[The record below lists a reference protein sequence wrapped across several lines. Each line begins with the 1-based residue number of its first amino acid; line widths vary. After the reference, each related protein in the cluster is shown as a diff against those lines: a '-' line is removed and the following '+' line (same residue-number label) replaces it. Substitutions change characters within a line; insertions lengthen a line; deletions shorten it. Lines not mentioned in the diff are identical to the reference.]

1 MDSRLLL
8 LSPDRSD
15 GERYEPLCP
24 HTLIQAFDADQG
36 REYFTTLRPE
46 WVLAR
51 RETLNW
57 ALDCVDA
64 HLLDFDLLT
73 GLHNRRFFLRELEEH
88 LQPGQPQSALLY
100 FGIDRMTFL
109 NDSRGLHFG
118 DAVLK
123 VLGEKLQA
131 IIRHGDRVARMGGD
145 HFAVLVRGY
154 HDEARLKAIAQ
165 RFFYDLSQPLEV
177 DGRCTHLSY
186 SMGIA
191 AWPEC
196 AQTVDQ
202 LVNNATLAFR
212 QARHLGGNQYLF
224 YASEFNADLSRE
236 LLLENHLRYAL
247 ERGEIQV
254 WYQPQ
259 VDARTEAAYGAEALI
274 RWHHPR
280 LGIISPAE
288 FVPIAEA
295 TGLIQE
301 ISRFALQQV
310 VRDAHT
316 LHAAG
321 RPLKFGINLSPRQFL
336 YETLLEEIEETLRQH
351 PLPPALLEFEI
362 IESQA
367 MTHLELAQQTMDAL
381 KGLGCG
387 LALDDFGTGYSSLA
401 WLNQLPV
408 DTLKI
413 DQSFVRQLKERPM
426 QKLIRGICAMAQA
439 LDKRLI
445 AEGVEKPDQARFLRS
460 CGVDVLQGYL
470 YGKPERADEFVA
482 RQLAAST

>member
-1 MDSRLLL
+1 MDPRLLL
-8 LSPDRSD
+8 LSPDRAD
-15 GERYEPLCP
+15 EEFFTPLCP
-24 HTLIQAFDADQG
+24 YPLIQAFDAEQG
-36 REYFTTLRPE
+36 REYFTALRPE

-73 GLHNRRFFLRELEEH
+73 GLHNRRFFLRELEDH
-88 LQPGQPQSALLY
+88 LQPGQPECALLY

-109 NDSRGLHFG
+109 NDSRGLAFG

-123 VLGEKLQA
+123 ALGERLQA

-154 HDEARLKAIAQ
+154 KDEPGLKAIAQ
-165 RFFYDLSQPLEV
+165 RFFHDLSQPLQVE
-177 DGRCTHLSY
+177 GRRTHLSY
-186 SMGIA
+186 SMGVA
-191 AWPEC
+191 AWPSC

-212 QARHLGGNQYLF
+212 QARGLGGNQYLF
-224 YASEFNADLSRE
+224 YTSEFNADLSRE

-247 ERGEIQV
+247 EREEIEV

-259 VDARTEAAYGAEALI
+259 VDAESGALHGAEALI

-280 LGIISPAE
+280 LGVIAPSE

-295 TGLIQE
+295 TGLIQQ
-301 ISRFALQQV
+301 ISAFALQQV
-310 VRDAHT
+310 VRDAET

-321 RPLKFGINLSPRQFL
+321 KPLHFGINLSPRQFL
-336 YETLLEEIEETLRQH
+336 YETLLDEIEATLKRH
-351 PLPPALLEFEI
+351 PLPAELLEFEI

-367 MTHLELAQQTMDAL
+367 MTHLELAQQTMNAL
-381 KGLGCG
+381 KQLGCR

-413 DQSFVRQLKERPM
+413 DQSFVRELDKPAM
-426 QKLIRGICAMAQA
+426 QQLIRGICAMAQA

-445 AEGVEKPDQARFLRS
+445 AEGVEHAKQADFLRA
-460 CGVDVLQGYL
+460 CGVDILQGYL
-470 YGKPERADEFVA
+470 YGKPVDRETFLSQVRDAD
-482 RQLAAST
+482 

>member
-1 MDSRLLL
+1 MEPRLLL
-8 LSPDRSD
+8 LSPDRVD
-15 GERYEPLCP
+15 EETFAPHCP
-24 HTLIQAFDADQG
+24 YPIIQAFDARQG
-36 REYFTTLRPE
+36 RDYFTSLRPE

-64 HLLDFDLLT
+64 NVLDFDLLT
-73 GLHNRRFFLRELEEH
+73 GLHNRTAFLRELNTA
-88 LQPGQPQSALLY
+88 LQPGHPPCALLY

-109 NDSRGLHFG
+109 NDSRGLAYG

-123 VLGEKLQA
+123 ALAERLQA
-131 IIRHGDRVARMGGD
+131 IMRHGDDVARMGGD
-145 HFAVLVRGY
+145 QFALLVRGFN
-154 HDEARLKAIAQ
+154 DQADLKAIAQ
-165 RFFYDLSQPLEV
+165 RFFNDLSQPLKVE
-177 DGRCTHLSY
+177 GRRTHLSY

-191 AWPEC
+191 AWPTC

-202 LVNNATLAFR
+202 LVNAATLAFR

-224 YASEFNADLSRE
+224 YASEFNADLSRQ

-247 ERGEIQV
+247 ERGEIEV

-259 VDARTEAAYGAEALI
+259 VAAGTEKLHGAEALI

-280 LGIISPAE
+280 LGIISPSE
-288 FVPIAEA
+288 FIPIAEA
-295 TGLIQE
+295 TGLIQQ
-301 ISRFALQQV
+301 ISTFALQQV
-310 VRDAHT
+310 VRDART
-316 LHAAG
+316 LHEAG
-321 RPLKFGINLSPRQFL
+321 KPVHFGINLSPRQFL
-336 YETLLEEIEETLRQH
+336 YETLLDDIEQTLAAN
-351 PLPPALLEFEI
+351 PLPAEWLEFEI

-381 KGLGCG
+381 KRLGCG

-413 DQSFVRQLKERPM
+413 DQSFVQQLDAPAM
-426 QKLIRGICAMAQA
+426 QQLIHGICAMAKA
-439 LDKRLI
+439 LNKQLI
-445 AEGVEKPDQARFLRS
+445 AEGVEHPEQARFLRD
-460 CGVDVLQGYL
+460 CGVDLLQGYL
-470 YGKPERADEFVA
+470 YGKPQRADTFVA
-482 RQLAAST
+482 QVLAGAS